1 MDAVPAP
8 SMRNQLLANLPP
20 AEAARLLPRLRLVPL
35 RVGETVYAPGQRLAA
50 AYFPT
55 TAAVSLYYVMDTGA
69 SAETAGV
76 GREGMVGVS
85 LYMGGLST
93 PSWAV
98 VQVAG
103 SAYQLD
109 AELLVSEFRRGGL
122 LQQRLLRYTQ
132 ALLAQ
137 MAQTV
142 ICNRH
147 HSIDQQLCRWLLLTL
162 DRVPQQELVVTQEQ
176 IAATLGVRRESVTAA
191 AGDLQAAGLIRC
203 RRGHVMVL
211 ERGGLLGRVCE
222 CYAVVRGE
230 MDRLLGDP
238 PSPAAAREHLP
249 RDPGASAPARSGRE
263 QRP

>member
-1 MDAVPAP
+1 MDALTATPPPV
-8 SMRNQLLANLPP
+8 RNRLLAGLP
-20 AEAARLLPRLRLVPL
+20 ADEAARILPRLRLMPL
-35 RVGETVYAPGQRLAA
+35 RVGDTLYAPGQRMSS
-50 AYFPT
+50 AYFPS
-55 TAAVSLYYVMDTGA
+55 TAAVSLNYVMETGA

-76 GREGMVGVS
+76 GQEGMVGVS
-85 LYMGGLST
+85 LFMGGDST

-103 SAYQLD
+103 SAYQLE
-109 AELLVSEFRRGGL
+109 AEFLLSEFRRGGV
-122 LQQRLLRYTQ
+122 LQLRLLRYTQ

-191 AGDLQAAGLIRC
+191 AGVLQAAGLIRC

-211 ERGGLLGRVCE
+211 ARAGLLARVCE
-222 CYAVVRGE
+222 CYGVVKSE
-230 MDRLLGDP
+230 MTRLLGDAQP
-238 PSPAAAREHLP
+238 PASPH
-249 RDPGASAPARSGRE
+249 ARSRDL
-263 QRP
+263 QV